1 MTEQENEDEQEY
13 ISAANPAPVDFK
25 SNADYHISVTISD
38 NVLSWAGDTINCLA
52 GCDVPSGK
60 LNNIQKKFISFLSQ
74 NDPRRT
80 FAAAKIFRKIVSQE
94 TANKVWLQLLKE
106 NGTKVI

>member
-1 MTEQENEDEQEY
+1 MTEDEQNQEY
-13 ISAANPAPVDFK
+13 YSAANPAPVNFK
-25 SNADYHISVTISD
+25 SKADYHISVKISD
-38 NVLSWAGDTINCLA
+38 NVLSWAGDTLNLLT
-52 GCDVPSGK
+52 GCEVPPGK
-60 LNNIQKKFISFLSQ
+60 ISNIQKKFISFLSQ